1 MTKIQPI
8 TTGEFFQRKTR
19 ESGEDDI
26 TDHLFAI
33 QKRNKTTKD
42 DSPLTEAASVFKRCA
57 KILSKV
63 HTQELE

>member
-1 MTKIQPI
+1 MRGLPFTINGLVI
-8 TTGEFFQRKTR
+8 CLQRKTR

-57 KILSKV
+57 KILKSFFSEK
-63 HTQELE
+63 